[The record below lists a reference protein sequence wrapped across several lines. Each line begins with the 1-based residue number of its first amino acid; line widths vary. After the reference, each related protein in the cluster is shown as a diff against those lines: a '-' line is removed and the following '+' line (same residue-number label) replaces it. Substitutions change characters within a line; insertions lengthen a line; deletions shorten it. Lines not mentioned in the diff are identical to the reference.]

1 MTYDLLTRVEN
12 LKKGDYEKANP
23 YSSLAKLM
31 IKNCLNLIDND
42 PDPITRKEFSIDE
55 CSDATSWRIIFTQLA
70 KEDCCD
76 EIDYFNDS
84 FSVVHWSNERDDI
97 TSVYATYLFGK
108 YIEVLD
114 NYDPQDIANTLLL
127 SSNNIRSEIDQELL
141 DYFEAAYYLE
151 NRVHIMPDYAY
162 TNHNPICDIS
172 ESVYNVIGSY
182 RHTNLMEIEY
192 TVWDYYDCIEDDII
206 YGLEKEKNPNRNKI
220 FMIYRMLYRIA
231 AIYNKKAFVEY
242 SKLGKPLP
250 KFIMIYLYIILGI
263 IVRVNEKISILTLI
277 MGDINNI
284 TIESLERYE
293 RIITRV
299 FKDISDDEL
308 IEAINRMLAKN
319 GLI

>member
-1 MTYDLLTRVEN
+1 MTVLKMISFMD
-12 LKKGDYEKANP
+12 LKKK
-23 YSSLAKLM
+23 
-31 IKNCLNLIDND
+31 
-42 PDPITRKEFSIDE
+42 
-55 CSDATSWRIIFTQLA
+55 
-70 KEDCCD
+70 
-76 EIDYFNDS
+76 
-84 FSVVHWSNERDDI
+84 
-97 TSVYATYLFGK
+97 
-108 YIEVLD
+108 
-114 NYDPQDIANTLLL
+114 
-127 SSNNIRSEIDQELL
+127 
-141 DYFEAAYYLE
+141 
-151 NRVHIMPDYAY
+151 
-162 TNHNPICDIS
+162 
-172 ESVYNVIGSY
+172 
-182 RHTNLMEIEY
+182 
-192 TVWDYYDCIEDDII
+192 
-206 YGLEKEKNPNRNKI
+206 KNPNRNKI

-277 MGDINNI
+277 IGDINNI